1 MEKQL
6 RSARNLLHR
15 IILEQR
21 AATKELRSSNKELE
35 ALLEEILASRLE
47 LRQAYEEIRLEAEPS
62 ESPRTPRELDL
73 SLWSAMPVKFSKR
86 GRETIRQSMLLRL
99 QSKQLRNALGT
110 ELSNRTAPQRRGT
123 FYPSG
128 TRGTDSDGG

>member
-21 AATKELRSSNKELE
+21 AATEELRSSNKELE
-35 ALLEEILASRLE
+35 ALLEEVLASRSD
-47 LRQAYEEIRLEAEPS
+47 LRQAYEEIRLEAEPP
-62 ESPRTPRELDL
+62 ESPCVPRELDL
-73 SLWSAMPVKFSKR
+73 FHLERDAGKVLEH

-99 QSKQLRNALGT
+99 RSKQLRNALRT
-110 ELSNRTAPQRRGT
+110 EVSNRTAPQRSGT

-128 TRGTDSDGG
+128 TRGNCL